1 MNVLLRGG
9 RRRRWTKQHWVFLH
23 QLFLKLETIS
33 GLCGEERKE
42 TAAHFC
48 FVVEVSREM
57 MS

>member
-1 MNVLLRGG
+1 MNVLLRGKG
-9 RRRRWTKQHWVFLH
+9 RRRWIKQHWAFLH

-33 GLCGEERKE
+33 GLRGEERKQ